1 MKYNIL
7 DVFFGKDKCFVILQK
22 SKGHIYYLQDNA
34 GNLSCVTESKIDEM
48 ISNKTF
54 IHSPKHCC
62 TKLIKFKDF
71 NVGDLIIYKSFFG
84 RRREKKQR
92 VATIIKTGKR
102 KHGNGKYHI
111 LKLLLYS
118 GEILVVYWENILN
131 LFEPWVSRPKEYTL
145 KHVPVVK

>member
-22 SKGHIYYLQDNA
+22 SKGNIYYLQDNA

-84 RRREKKQR
+84 NWREKKRR
-92 VATIIKTGKR
+92 VATIIKTKKR
-102 KHGNGKYHI
+102 KHI
-111 LKLLLYS
+111 LELLLYS
-118 GEILVVYWENILN
+118 GEIVTVYWEDILN
-131 LFEPWVSRPKEYTL
+131 LFEPWISRPKEYTL
-145 KHVPVVK
+145 KHVPIVK